1 MPTFYLFT
9 RGLVPAALLSACLT
23 VPGLSLAQTQTQALA
38 QTVAQTVAQIAAPS
52 QIQQQQQQYRQALPD
67 ENVLARL
74 VWSTMIALD
83 NANRTDNYSVLNS
96 LGSPQFQ
103 TNNPPDR
110 LSDIFFELRQN
121 RVDIG
126 RAVLST
132 PSYYLPP
139 AILEDGTLRLRG
151 GFDYRPNSIR
161 FDLIYAN
168 IGGGWQINA
177 ISVVEMD
184 AGAPK

>member
-1 MPTFYLFT
+1 MSTLAT
-9 RGLVPAALLSACLT
+9 ARNALLTLGVLSF
-23 VPGLSLAQTQTQALA
+23 GLAPQLCFAQTTPQ
-38 QTVAQTVAQIAAPS
+38 S
-52 QIQQQQQQYRQALPD
+52 QSQRTTYRQAVPD

-83 NANRTDNYSVLNS
+83 NANRTNNYIVLNS
-96 LGSPQFQ
+96 LGSPEFQ
-103 TNNPPDR
+103 RRNTPQR
-110 LSDIFFELRQN
+110 LSEIFFNLRQN

-126 RAVLST
+126 RTVLST
-132 PSYYLPP
+132 PSYYRPP
-139 AILEDGTLRLRG
+139 EILGDGTLRLRG
-151 GFDYRPNSIR
+151 GFDYRPKSVR

-168 IGGGWQINA
+168 IGGGWRIKA

>member
-1 MPTFYLFT
+1 MVIKKYGWSCALAL
-9 RGLVPAALLSACLT
+9 GLLSWGLT
-23 VPGLSLAQTQTQALA
+23 PQVSGAQTSSPIQRTAYQQA
-38 QTVAQTVAQIAAPS
+38 V
-52 QIQQQQQQYRQALPD
+52 PD

-83 NANRTDNYSVLNS
+83 NANRTDNYAVLSS
-96 LGSPQFQ
+96 LGSPDFQ
-103 TNNPPDR
+103 RLNTPRR
-110 LSDIFFELRQN
+110 LSEIFSDLRRN

-126 RAVLST
+126 RTILST
-132 PSYYLPP
+132 PSYYRPP
-139 AILEDGTLRLRG
+139 EILTDGTLRLRG
-151 GFDYRPNSIR
+151 GFDYRPKSVR

-168 IGGGWQINA
+168 IGGGWQITA

>member
-1 MPTFYLFT
+1 MIKVKYGRVCLLALGLLSS
-9 RGLVPAALLSACLT
+9 GLVPQVS
-23 VPGLSLAQTQTQALA
+23 
-38 QTVAQTVAQIAAPS
+38 VAQTTYQNQRVAY
-52 QIQQQQQQYRQALPD
+52 QQAVPD

-83 NANRTDNYSVLNS
+83 NANRTNNYSVLSS
-96 LGSPQFQ
+96 LGSPDFQ
-103 TNNPPDR
+103 SLNTPQR
-110 LSDIFFELRQN
+110 LSEIFLDLRRN

-126 RAVLST
+126 RTILST
-132 PSYYLPP
+132 PSYYRPP
-139 AILEDGTLRLRG
+139 EILSDGTLRLRG
-151 GFDYRPNSIR
+151 GFDYRPKSIR

-168 IGGGWQINA
+168 IGGGWQITA

>member
-1 MPTFYLFT
+1 MIFRKDQKMIKHIIVCLLILC
-9 RGLVPAALLSACLT
+9 GSAAPAAQ
-23 VPGLSLAQTQTQALA
+23 AQNIQRPAQVQHHQA
-38 QTVAQTVAQIAAPS
+38 V
-52 QIQQQQQQYRQALPD
+52 PD
-67 ENVLARL
+67 ENTLARL

-83 NANRTDNYSVLNS
+83 NANRTENYTVLYL

-103 TNNPPDR
+103 QRNTPAR
-110 LSDIFFELRQN
+110 LTTLFSDLRRN

-126 RAVLST
+126 RSILSSPT
-132 PSYYLPP
+132 YYIPPQILP
-139 AILEDGTLRLRG
+139 DGTLRLRG
-151 GFDYRPNSIR
+151 GFDFRPKSIR

-168 IGGGWQINA
+168 INGGWQINA